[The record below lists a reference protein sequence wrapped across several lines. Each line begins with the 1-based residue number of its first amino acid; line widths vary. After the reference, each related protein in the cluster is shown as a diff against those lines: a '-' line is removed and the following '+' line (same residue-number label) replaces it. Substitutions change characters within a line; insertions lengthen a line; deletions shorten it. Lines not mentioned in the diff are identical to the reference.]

1 VTEMVCCARASPTI
15 EGGPSTTCALPS
27 STDSQVWRERIADR
41 YGVRSGG
48 LAGECLVTHQALA
61 YTLPEDHECFSHL
74 VCLPARRKESFP
86 CHDFDSPFI
95 NENGSRVI
103 AEDTAFFALLTS
115 DFLGQWGCTPASN
128 GSARLFTGSRKSRNS
143 LPI

>member
-1 VTEMVCCARASPTI
+1 M
-15 EGGPSTTCALPS
+15 L
-27 STDSQVWRERIADR
+27 
-41 YGVRSGG
+41 
-48 LAGECLVTHQALA
+48 
-61 YTLPEDHECFSHL
+61 FHL

-115 DFLGQWGCTPASN
+115 DFLGQMGMYACLKRKCKALHGLAQESQNSLPTRYGLCN
-128 GSARLFTGSRKSRNS
+128 TGSRVLAGFLRWYEPPSVAAG
-143 LPI
+143 

>member
-1 VTEMVCCARASPTI
+1 MPQTVTT
-15 EGGPSTTCALPS
+15 PSEIQDDA
-27 STDSQVWRERIADR
+27 V
-41 YGVRSGG
+41 GFRSGG
-48 LAGECLVTHQALA
+48 LAGECLVTHQAPA
-61 YTLPEDHECFSHL
+61 YNLTEDHECFSHL
-74 VCLPARRKESFP
+74 VYWPARRKESLP

-95 NENGSRVI
+95 DEDGSRVI
-103 AEDTAFFALLTS
+103 AKDTAFPALLTS